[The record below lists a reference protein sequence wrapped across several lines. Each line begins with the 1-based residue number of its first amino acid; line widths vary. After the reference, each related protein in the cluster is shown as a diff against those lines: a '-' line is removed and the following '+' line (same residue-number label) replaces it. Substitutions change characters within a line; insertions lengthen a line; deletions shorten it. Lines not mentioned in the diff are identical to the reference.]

1 MIEAAKGLRW
11 LKRRVGMD
19 DVAAYLVQIIN
30 KPRQIIALKIWHALC
45 VLLPVKYIAE
55 LVEPG

>member
-1 MIEAAKGLRW
+1 
-11 LKRRVGMD
+11 MD

-30 KPRQIIALKIWHALC
+30 KPRQIIALKIWHTLC

-55 LVEPG
+55 LIVEPG